1 MCWKG
6 AIGTFWHDTLN
17 RRNVM
22 NQLQKQLHAI
32 KEYWTSRSKK
42 QKMFFVGGLV
52 SLVTLISL
60 VTFFA
65 TRTTLEPLYSNLSAA
80 ETGAIKES
88 LDARGIVSEIA
99 DNGTTILVPKESID
113 TLKVELA
120 AEGIPN
126 SGSIDYSFFSQN
138 AGIGMTENE
147 FNVMK
152 LDAMQTELANLM
164 KGIEGI
170 NDAKVMINLP
180 EKGIFVTDASEAA
193 SASIVLNTKPGYE
206 FEESQ
211 IKALYHLVSKSVPN
225 LPTDN
230 IVITNQN
237 FEYFDLN
244 NQENSSGSTFAAQN
258 DIKKQIERD
267 VQRQVQSMLGTLMG
281 QDKVA
286 VIVTADVDFTQENRE
301 ENLVTPVDEEN
312 MEGIAAS
319 AQKITET
326 FTGDAAD
333 VGGEP
338 VTEDAADSLG
348 TGYLE
353 GATGT
358 GDYERIEET
367 INYEVN
373 KIRKEI
379 VESPYKIRDLGIQ
392 VMVEPPTADD
402 PTTLPQERV
411 DDITQMLASIVRTSI
426 DKTTVDGELTDE
438 AIQDKILVS
447 VQPFNGKVEFEETQ
461 TASIPWWV
469 YAIGG
474 VLLATIIVLII
485 LFMRARKKKAQVEE
499 AVAFDNYTPI
509 SIRDLD
515 EDKEETEGSLRK
527 KQLEKMAKEK
537 PEDFAK
543 LLRSWIAED

>member
-6 AIGTFWHDTLN
+6 AFGTFWHDTLN

-65 TRTTLEPLYSNLSAA
+65 TRTTLEPLYSNLSPA

-99 DNGTTILVPKESID
+99 DNGTTILAPKESID

-244 NQENSSGSTFAAQN
+244 NEENSSGSTFAAQN

-411 DDITQMLASIVRTSI
+411 DDIKQMLASIVRTSI

-438 AIQDKILVS
+438 AIQEKILVS
-447 VQPFNGKVEFEETQ
+447 VQPFNGKVELEDTQ

-485 LFMRARKKKAQVEE
+485 LFMRARKKKAQEQE
-499 AVAFDNYTPI
+499 DVAFDHYTPI
-509 SIRDLD
+509 SIRDID

>member
-244 NQENSSGSTFAAQN
+244 NEENSSGSTFAAQN

-499 AVAFDNYTPI
+499 AAAFDNYTPI